1 MGAARKVANA
11 RIWTDAN
18 VPTGMSQAAT
28 LEEMA
33 LALARRIIGLVK
45 ELLGQRL
52 VSAAVFGS
60 LAAGRF
66 TDGSDIDILFVVEGF
81 SDKSMA
87 QRIEAVMPALRRIY
101 NTEEYS
107 AWRKKTGRYMPDLDV
122 IIYTPEEIRRHPPV
136 LLDMVYDVLMI
147 EDNGFLTNELELLR
161 KELIARGA
169 RRVRTADGYWYWI
182 LSPNIKRGEVIE
194 I

>member
-1 MGAARKVANA
+1 
-11 RIWTDAN
+11 
-18 VPTGMSQAAT
+18 MSQAAT

-60 LAAGRF
+60 LAASRF

-101 NTEEYS
+101 NTEEYC

-136 LLDMVYDVLMI
+136 LLDMVYDVLI
-147 EDNGFLTNELELLR
+147 IGDNGFLRNELELLR

>member
-1 MGAARKVANA
+1 
-11 RIWTDAN
+11 
-18 VPTGMSQAAT
+18 MSQAAT
-28 LEEMA
+28 LGEMA

-101 NTEEYS
+101 DTEEYS

-122 IIYTPEEIRRHPPV
+122 IIYTPEEIRRLPPV
-136 LLDMVYDVLMI
+136 LLDMVYDILII
-147 EDNGFLTNELELLR
+147 EDNGFLRSELELLR

-169 RRVRTADGYWYWI
+169 RRIRTSDGYWYWI

>member
-1 MGAARKVANA
+1 
-11 RIWTDAN
+11 
-18 VPTGMSQAAT
+18 MSQAAT

-45 ELLGQRL
+45 ELLGRRL

-101 NTEEYS
+101 DTKEYS
-107 AWRKKTGRYMPDLDV
+107 AWRKKM
-122 IIYTPEEIRRHPPV
+122 
-136 LLDMVYDVLMI
+136 
-147 EDNGFLTNELELLR
+147 EDTCQ
-161 KELIARGA
+161 I
-169 RRVRTADGYWYWI
+169 
-182 LSPNIKRGEVIE
+182 
-194 I
+194 

>member
-1 MGAARKVANA
+1 M
-11 RIWTDAN
+11 
-18 VPTGMSQAAT
+18 
-28 LEEMA
+28 
-33 LALARRIIGLVK
+33 RRIIELVK

-107 AWRKKTGRYMPDLDV
+107 AWRKKTGRYMLDLDV

-136 LLDMVYDVLMI
+136 
-147 EDNGFLTNELELLR
+147 
-161 KELIARGA
+161 
-169 RRVRTADGYWYWI
+169 
-182 LSPNIKRGEVIE
+182 S
-194 I
+194 